1 MQRNRSA
8 HRSYAGNLQHWEE
21 KGLASVKLCETVL
34 SCPKSKGRLF
44 SVRLLVN
51 MRNSLSQFKRAE
63 SLQDIEVNE
72 GYLSHCFATTKQQLK
87 AKFRALLRHLEDCK
101 KFSADTRIADENEED
116 IKKFSSEVRLSNV
129 VFKLHD
135 IDENWQIKYCQTCVV
150 HITLKKK
157 RA

>member
-1 MQRNRSA
+1 M
-8 HRSYAGNLQHWEE
+8 
-21 KGLASVKLCETVL
+21 
-34 SCPKSKGRLF
+34 
-44 SVRLLVN
+44 N
-51 MRNSLSQFKRAE
+51 MRNSLSPFKRAE

-72 GYLSHCFATTKQQLK
+72 GYLPHCFTTAKQQIK

-129 VFKLHD
+129 VFKLHE